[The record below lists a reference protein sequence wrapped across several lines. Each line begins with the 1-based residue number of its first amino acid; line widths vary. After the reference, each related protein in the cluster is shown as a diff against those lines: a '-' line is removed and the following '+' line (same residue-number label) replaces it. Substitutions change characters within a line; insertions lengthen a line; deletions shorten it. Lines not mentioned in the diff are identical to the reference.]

1 MDFST
6 LPAASQGRVREW
18 QHLSGVDFESMDR
31 RRTVVLV
38 TCSPLEVH
46 GPHLPVIA
54 DNAEAE
60 GLSAAMVEKL
70 CERFDDITFVH
81 LPPIYVASDVL
92 PHHGSLAF
100 RPSTI
105 VRVLEDLGRTLS
117 KQGFRHVWIGSFH
130 GGPRHFLA
138 MEEACARVNRRYG
151 MQMVSVFSLMIAR
164 LTSGTANLEEVL
176 GEVSGLGREA
186 LEGDNHGG
194 AIETSILLH
203 LLGPHVKPSFK
214 ELPRR
219 SVDLDLESRGE
230 PLLAHATLWERL
242 RSFREML
249 LYYART
255 TYSGAPGLAS
265 PEAGERILDTLSTH
279 AADALGELWLGTLD
293 AKDCHSPLWKW
304 RHLFLAPG
312 VATAFERLIGFRN
325 PIF

>member
-1 MDFST
+1 M
-6 LPAASQGRVREW
+6 LEW
-18 QHLSGVDFESMDR
+18 QHLSGADFQAMDR
-31 RRTVVLV
+31 ARTVVLV

-60 GLSAAMVEKL
+60 GLTAAMVEKL
-70 CERFDDITFVH
+70 CARLPDISFVH
-81 LPPIYVASDVL
+81 LPPIYVAADVL
-92 PHHGSLAF
+92 PHIGSLAF

-105 VRVLEDLGRTLS
+105 VRVLEDLGRTLA
-117 KQGFRHVWIGSFH
+117 KQGFRRVWIGSFH

-138 MEEACARVNRRYG
+138 MEEACARVNRRFG
-151 MQMVSVFSLMIAR
+151 LQMVSVFSFLIAK
-164 LTSGTANLEEVL
+164 LTEGTANLEEVL
-176 GEVSGLGREA
+176 GEVSGLGKEA

-203 LLGPHVKPSFK
+203 LMGAHVKPTFR

-219 SVDLDLESRGE
+219 SVDLDLQSRGE
-230 PLLAHATLWERL
+230 PLLAHATLWERI

-249 LYYART
+249 LYYGRT
-255 TYSGAPGLAS
+255 TYSGAPALAS
-265 PEAGERILDTLSTH
+265 AERGERILDTLSTH
-279 AADALGELWLGTLD
+279 ASDALAELWLGRLD
-293 AKDCHSPLWKW
+293 ASACHSPLWKW

-312 VATAFERLIGFRN
+312 IGAAFERAIGFKN

>member
-6 LPAASQGRVREW
+6 LPAAARGRVREW
-18 QHLSGVDFESMDR
+18 QHLSGADFEAMDR
-31 RRTVVLV
+31 ARTVVLV
-38 TCSPLEVH
+38 SCSPLEVH

-70 CERFDDITFVH
+70 CARFDDIAFVH
-81 LPPIYVASDVL
+81 LPPIYVAADVL
-92 PHHGSLAF
+92 PHVGSLAF

-105 VRVLEDLGRTLS
+105 VRVLEDLGRTLA

-138 MEEACARVNRRYG
+138 MEEACARVNARHG
-151 MQMVSVFSLMIAR
+151 LQMVSVFSLMIAR
-164 LTSGTANLEEVL
+164 LTAGTANLEEVL
-176 GEVSGLGREA
+176 GEVSGLGKEA

-203 LLGPHVKPSFK
+203 LVGEHVKRVYSD
-214 ELPRR
+214 LPRR
-219 SVDLDLESRGE
+219 SVDLDLRARGE
-230 PLLAHATLWERL
+230 RPLAHATLGDRL

-255 TYSGAPGLAS
+255 TYSGAPALAS
-265 PEAGERILDTLSTH
+265 AERGERILDALSGH
-279 AADALGELWLGTLD
+279 AADALADLWLGRIE
-293 AKDCHSPLWKW
+293 ARDCHSPLWKW
-304 RHLFLAPG
+304 RRLFLTPG
-312 VATAFERLIGFRN
+312 VGAIFERAIGFRN

>member
-1 MDFST
+1 
-6 LPAASQGRVREW
+6 
-18 QHLSGVDFESMDR
+18 
-31 RRTVVLV
+31 
-38 TCSPLEVH
+38 
-46 GPHLPVIA
+46 
-54 DNAEAE
+54 
-60 GLSAAMVEKL
+60 
-70 CERFDDITFVH
+70 
-81 LPPIYVASDVL
+81 
-92 PHHGSLAF
+92 
-100 RPSTI
+100 
-105 VRVLEDLGRTLS
+105 
-117 KQGFRHVWIGSFH
+117 
-130 GGPRHFLA
+130 
-138 MEEACARVNRRYG
+138 
-151 MQMVSVFSLMIAR
+151 
-164 LTSGTANLEEVL
+164 
-176 GEVSGLGREA
+176 
-186 LEGDNHGG
+186 EGDNHGG

-265 PEAGERILDTLSTH
+265 PEAGERILDTLSSH